1 MRSFWRRLWLVLS
14 VSAGL
19 LMLSAVPAFASN
31 ANAGC
36 NQTPYDSTGTG
47 ANVGGPY
54 DDTCVP
60 APSENGNG
68 GGNATGK
75 PCAGCVGKADEKN
88 PPGQQP
94 GGSDANAGYE
104 CDTNS
109 GIAKTN
115 PAHTSCVVEE
125 PPPSPPPPVVSG
137 GGGTTPGGSPAKVL
151 GKTLARTGT
160 STTWL
165 FVVAMMLI
173 TAGVSMRVGS
183 VRVSQR

>member
-1 MRSFWRRLWLVLS
+1 MRSMKRCLWLVLGATT
-14 VSAGL
+14 VLL
-19 LMLSAVPAFASN
+19 LMSAVPASAS
-31 ANAGC
+31 ANASC
-36 NQTPYDSTGTG
+36 DQTPYGVTGTG

-60 APSENGNG
+60 ADSQNGNG

-94 GGSDANAGYE
+94 GASDANAGYE
-104 CDTNS
+104 CDTNN

-115 PAHTSCVVEE
+115 PAHTGCVTEE
-125 PPPSPPPPVVSG
+125 TPPPPPVVG
-137 GGGTTPGGSPAKVL
+137 GTTTPGGSPGAKVL

-160 STTWL
+160 STLVL
-165 FVVAMMLI
+165 FLVGMMMI
-173 TAGVSMRVGS
+173 ATGASIRVGA
-183 VRVSQR
+183 VRVTQR